1 MLTSFDFKLDLIE
14 NIADNVDRT
23 RDRMAQ
29 QTSQITVVDRK
40 DRTFGIH
47 QWSDSIKNQN
57 GLIFVHLYTGYWMV
71 ILLLFVAIV
80 VVASI
85 PKY

>member
-1 MLTSFDFKLDLIE
+1 MID

-23 RDRMAQ
+23 RDRMSQ
-29 QTSQITVVDRK
+29 QTSHISIVDRK
-40 DRTFGIH
+40 DRTCGME
-47 QWSDSIKNQN
+47 IKNCYLFHIHIVSTN
-57 GLIFVHLYTGYWMV
+57 LFYPKGYWMV

-85 PKY
+85 PKHN

>member
-1 MLTSFDFKLDLIE
+1 MLTRFDFKLDLIE

-47 QWSDSIKNQN
+47 Q
-57 GLIFVHLYTGYWMV
+57 
-71 ILLLFVAIV
+71 
-80 VVASI
+80 
-85 PKY
+85 